1 MYPESKLM
9 IHGKRMCPEAQE
21 FITLLGGGLGWLQE
35 GTKPGTWEIM
45 HVQGPAS
52 FLEGG

>member
-35 GTKPGTWEIM
+35 GTKPGTWEIT